1 MRSFLWDTT
10 TGPSG
15 YSENVNRQ
23 KLIFE
28 QLCTKGCTVKID
40 NNNSP
45 PRFFIEFAPTATG
58 YGQTAP
64 NPSRSRS
71 SQTSASRGID
81 RRALDDKMEEV
92 AGRNGNRI
100 VDFGRNSEGEELLAW
115 AQSNRL
121 EWNAATYFVDWL
133 RSAEAAGHVGRDI
146 SDIRVNI
153 LVTSAGSAA
162 GSIDTRQM
170 NEIYKTATDPSRKYI
185 LIGGPAWR
193 ILQQLQN
200 DSRLSSSAQTEL
212 RDFLR
217 KNGG

>member
-1 MRSFLWDTT
+1 MVMR
-10 TGPSG
+10 
-15 YSENVNRQ
+15 
-23 KLIFE
+23 
-28 QLCTKGCTVKID
+28 
-40 NNNSP
+40 
-45 PRFFIEFAPTATG
+45 
-58 YGQTAP
+58 
-64 NPSRSRS
+64 
-71 SQTSASRGID
+71 
-81 RRALDDKMEEV
+81 
-92 AGRNGNRI
+92 
-100 VDFGRNSEGEELLAW
+100 FG
-115 AQSNRL
+115 
-121 EWNAATYFVDWL
+121 WNAATYFVDWL

-217 KNGG
+217 KNGGHGNTLDTPQLRNNPRIKGE